1 MYFPPMGYDEKGNR
15 WGYDR
20 FDDIWAGIFAK
31 KIIDHLGYAVVN
43 GSPFVE
49 HKKASNVNEN
59 FKKEANGIKTNET
72 LYKKVKNV
80 ELTSNNIKKSHIELI
95 DKIKLPNES
104 YFRKLKKSIK
114 IWAELL
120 K

>member
-1 MYFPPMGYDEKGNR
+1 MYFPPMGYDNKGNY

-31 KIIDHLGYAVVN
+31 KIIDHLGYAIIN

-49 HKKASNVNEN
+49 HRQASNVNEN
-59 FKKEANGIKTNET
+59 LKKEAKGIEINEI
-72 LYKKVKNV
+72 LYKKIKNV
-80 ELTSNNIKKSHIELI
+80 KLVNNNIKKSYLELI
-95 DKIKLPNES
+95 NNVQFPKGKYFNKLE
-104 YFRKLKKSIK
+104 KAIK
-114 IWAELL
+114 IWVEIL